1 MMYDVIVVGGGASG
15 LMAAGTAA
23 SLGKSTLL
31 IEKMPRTGRKILI
44 TGKGRCNVTNNC
56 DIETFLNNTV
66 SNPKF
71 LYSALRSFSP
81 QDTMEFFE
89 KLGVSLKTERG
100 NRVFPISDRAMD
112 IADALYKHCKN
123 NSVKVLTD
131 TVVDIVIE
139 DETVKGVKT
148 QFNGT
153 IESNSVIIATGGL
166 SYSKTGSTGDGYKF
180 AKKIGHTVI
189 VPRAALVGLKV
200 KGNDH
205 VKMQGLSLKNT
216 ALSLVKNDKIVYRDM
231 GEMLF
236 THFGISGPMVLSAS
250 SYIKDNPSDYYIQ
263 LDLKPALCT
272 ERLDERLSR
281 DFAENINKDFVN
293 SLNALL
299 PQKMIDVIVSRSGID
314 PHKKVNQIT
323 KAERLNLVS
332 QIKNMRFDLTGRD
345 DIEGAII
352 TAGGVS
358 TNEIKPSTMESK
370 LVKGLYFTGEVI
382 DVDACTGGFNLQIAW
397 STGYCAGKNA
407 AEEISI

>member
-1 MMYDVIVVGGGASG
+1 MYDVIVVGGGASG

-23 SLGKSTLL
+23 SLGKNTLL
-31 IEKMPRTGRKILI
+31 IEKMPRTGRKILV

-89 KLGVSLKTERG
+89 NLGVPLKTERG

-139 DETVKGVKT
+139 EETVKGVKT

-189 VPRAALVGLKV
+189 APRAALVGLKV

-231 GEMLF
+231 GEMVF
-236 THFGISGPMVLSAS
+236 THFGVSGPMVLSAS
-250 SYIKDNPSDYYIQ
+250 SYVKENPNDYYFQ
-263 LDLKPALCT
+263 LDLKPALSL
-272 ERLDERLSR
+272 EKLDERLSR
-281 DFAENINKDFVN
+281 DFSENINKDFVN

-299 PQKMIDVIVSRSGID
+299 PKKMIEIVVKRSGID

-323 KAERLNLVS
+323 KTERLNVCE
-332 QIKNMRFDLTGRD
+332 QIKNMRFDITGRED
-345 DIEGAII
+345 FESAII

-370 LVKGLYFTGEVI
+370 IVKGVYFTGEVI
-382 DVDACTGGFNLQIAW
+382 DVDAHTGGFNLQIAF
-397 STGYCAGKNA
+397 STGYLAGIN
-407 AEEISI
+407 S